1 MRAVD
6 IIRKKRDHEVLSESE
21 IHFFISQYTKEII
34 PDYQASALL
43 MAMYLNGCTRG
54 ETIAL
59 TEAMIL
65 SGATIEWQDL
75 PGRKVDKHSTGGVGD
90 KTSFILAS
98 VAAAAGVFVPMIS
111 GRGLGH
117 TGGTLDKL
125 ESIPG
130 FNVNLSLPQFRAML
144 KEVRCGLI
152 GQTKDIAPADKRL
165 YALRDVTATVE
176 SYPLISASIMSK
188 KLAEGI
194 DGLVLDVK
202 TGVGAFMKTLE
213 DSRRLA
219 QTMIDIG
226 KGMGKR
232 VVALITDMNQPL
244 GNLVGNSLEIIES
257 LDTLKGKG
265 PRDLTDLSVELAAY
279 MLLLGDIAP
288 NLDAAREKALSI
300 LASGAGLETFR
311 KIIQMQGGNP
321 KVVDDYSLLPKA
333 ERHFPFKSMSSGY
346 VTAIHAEKIGVA
358 AMLLG
363 AGRERIDS
371 KIDHAVGL
379 ELKKKVGDPV
389 TAGETICNVLYN
401 DESRLPGALELLN
414 SAYLISP
421 NPTAALPLIYE
432 VLD

>member
-1 MRAVD
+1 
-6 IIRKKRDHEVLSESE
+6 
-21 IHFFISQYTKEII
+21 
-34 PDYQASALL
+34 
-43 MAMYLNGCTRG
+43 
-54 ETIAL
+54 
-59 TEAMIL
+59 
-65 SGATIEWQDL
+65 
-75 PGRKVDKHSTGGVGD
+75 
-90 KTSFILAS
+90 
-98 VAAAAGVFVPMIS
+98 
-111 GRGLGH
+111 
-117 TGGTLDKL
+117 
-125 ESIPG
+125 
-130 FNVNLSLPQFRAML
+130 
-144 KEVRCGLI
+144 
-152 GQTKDIAPADKRL
+152 
-165 YALRDVTATVE
+165 
-176 SYPLISASIMSK
+176 
-188 KLAEGI
+188 
-194 DGLVLDVK
+194 
-202 TGVGAFMKTLE
+202 MKTLE

>member
-6 IIRKKRDHEVLSESE
+6 IIKKKRDRGILSESE
-21 IHFFISQYTKEII
+21 ISFFVSNHTRDTI
-34 PDYQASALL
+34 PDYQAAALL
-43 MAMYLNGCTRG
+43 MAMFLNGCNVE
-54 ETIAL
+54 ETVAL
-59 TEAMIL
+59 THAMIQ
-65 SGATIEWQDL
+65 SGATMDLSDL
-75 PGRKVDKHSTGGVGD
+75 PGPKVDKHSTGGVGD
-90 KTSFILAS
+90 KTSFILA
-98 VAAAAGVFVPMIS
+98 ALAAAGGVYVPMIS

-130 FNVNLSLPQFRAML
+130 FNVNLSLSQFKGML

-152 GQTKDIAPADKRL
+152 GQTKDIAPADKKL

-213 DSRRLA
+213 DSQRLA
-219 QTMIDIG
+219 RTMIEIG

-232 VVALITDMNQPL
+232 VVALITDMSQPL
-244 GNLVGNSLEIIES
+244 GNRVGNSLEIIEAVE
-257 LDTLKGKG
+257 TLKGKG
-265 PRDLTDLSVELAAY
+265 PGDLTYLSVELAAH
-279 MLLLGDIAP
+279 MLVLGD
-288 NLDAAREKALSI
+288 LSRTLEEARQKILS
-300 LASGAGLETFR
+300 LLKSGAGLETFR
-311 KIIQMQGGNP
+311 KIIQLQGGNP
-321 KVVDDYSLLPKA
+321 GVVEDYSLLPAAQK
-333 ERHFPFKSMSSGY
+333 RFRFSSISTGF
-346 VTAIHAEKIGVA
+346 VEGIHAERIGVA

-363 AGRERIDS
+363 AGRERLDS

-379 ELKKKVGDPV
+379 ELHKKVGDPV
-389 TAGETICNVLYN
+389 EAGETLCTVLYN
-401 DESRLPGALELLN
+401 DESRLGSALELLN

-421 NPTAALPLIYE
+421 VSIKAPPLIYE
-432 VLD
+432 VLE